1 MGKVKA
7 SPDMLERIKKTKHMG
22 GIQSKVVHK
31 IPGVT
36 GSLSES
42 KKPDT
47 KMKAPIEKHGTGLKW
62 DKKSHEK
69 FKKMWAQR
77 MVNKKP
83 D

>member
-22 GIQSKVVHK
+22 GVQPKVVHK

-36 GSLSES
+36 TM
-42 KKPDT
+42 P
-47 KMKAPIEKHGTGLKW
+47 
-62 DKKSHEK
+62 DKKADKE
-69 FKKMWAQR
+69 FKKKLQAHK